1 VNTDKLHDSY
11 EAIYGYDADGSGYT
25 AYNNTSS
32 ALNLAPGQA
41 FMVASDNPNVENPD
55 VLSFTTAMRTTEGG
69 DDFIA
74 GNPVTYFELVLKLYE
89 GATEIEDT
97 KFYFKNGLSLGLDP
111 GYDAGHYNQSAALLS
126 RLVDGDQGVGLA
138 VNAMGIESIND
149 VVIPLE
155 INREAGETF
164 RITVDTFDIF
174 GGIQVYLE
182 DNQNGTMTLLNLE
195 DFVLTPEIAL
205 GGVGRFFIHF
215 TQSVLSTQENMSTSH
230 LNAYKL
236 NDHNFITI
244 EGLANQGSLTHL
256 KLYDV
261 LGKQVV
267 SATLDDQTNTQI
279 VSTEGI
285 SNGIYIITLKSG
297 NTLLTKKI
305 IIK

>member
-1 VNTDKLHDSY
+1 
-11 EAIYGYDADGSGYT
+11 
-25 AYNNTSS
+25 
-32 ALNLAPGQA
+32 
-41 FMVASDNPNVENPD
+41 
-55 VLSFTTAMRTTEGG
+55 
-69 DDFIA
+69 
-74 GNPVTYFELVLKLYE
+74 
-89 GATEIEDT
+89 
-97 KFYFKNGLSLGLDP
+97 
-111 GYDAGHYNQSAALLS
+111 
-126 RLVDGDQGVGLA
+126 
-138 VNAMGIESIND
+138 
-149 VVIPLE
+149 
-155 INREAGETF
+155 
-164 RITVDTFDIF
+164 
-174 GGIQVYLE
+174 
-182 DNQNGTMTLLNLE
+182 MTLLNLE
-195 DFVLTPEIAL
+195 DFVLTPEITL

-267 SATLDDQTNTQI
+267 SATLDDQTNTQRV

-285 SNGIYIITLKSG
+285 STGIYIITLKSG

>member
-1 VNTDKLHDSY
+1 
-11 EAIYGYDADGSGYT
+11 
-25 AYNNTSS
+25 
-32 ALNLAPGQA
+32 
-41 FMVASDNPNVENPD
+41 
-55 VLSFTTAMRTTEGG
+55 
-69 DDFIA
+69 
-74 GNPVTYFELVLKLYE
+74 
-89 GATEIEDT
+89 
-97 KFYFKNGLSLGLDP
+97 
-111 GYDAGHYNQSAALLS
+111 
-126 RLVDGDQGVGLA
+126 
-138 VNAMGIESIND
+138 MGIESIND

-164 RITVDTFDIF
+164 RITIDTFDIF
-174 GGIQVYLE
+174 GGVQVYLE

-215 TQSVLSTQENMSTSH
+215 TQSVLSTQESMSTSH

-236 NDHNFITI
+236 NNQNFITI
-244 EGLANQGSLTHL
+244 EGLANQGSFTHL

-267 SATLDDQTNTQI
+267 SATLDDQTNTQT